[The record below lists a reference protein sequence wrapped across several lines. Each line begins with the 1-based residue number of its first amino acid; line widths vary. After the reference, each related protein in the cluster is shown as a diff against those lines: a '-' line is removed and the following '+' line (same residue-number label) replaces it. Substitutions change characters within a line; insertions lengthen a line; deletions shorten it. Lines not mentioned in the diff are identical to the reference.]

1 MCPMRFNR
9 FPMDEHTCK
18 FKVCVLWLTIAILF
32 LTNAVT
38 QVGSTNFNDERMV
51 FGQETL
57 SFDQEQS
64 NTILDYQV
72 IRDGGEQDLRQKR
85 LTTITTVVF

>member
-1 MCPMRFNR
+1 M
-9 FPMDEHTCK
+9 
-18 FKVCVLWLTIAILF
+18 
-32 LTNAVT
+32 VT

-72 IRDGGEQDLRQKR
+72 MGRGAR
-85 LTTITTVVF
+85 VVQ

>member
-1 MCPMRFNR
+1 M
-9 FPMDEHTCK
+9 
-18 FKVCVLWLTIAILF
+18 AIFDL
-32 LTNAVT
+32 AHVVT

-72 IRDGGEQDLRQKR
+72 IRDGGEQDLSLKKAHFHHYCSV
-85 LTTITTVVF
+85 LDLIVFSCS

>member
-1 MCPMRFNR
+1 M
-9 FPMDEHTCK
+9 
-18 FKVCVLWLTIAILF
+18 AISPKGHPRDLHVPDALQPLPHGRAHMQVQGQYVVWPNIGIF
-32 LTNAVT
+32 DLTNVVT

-72 IRDGGEQDLRQKR
+72 IRDGGEQD
-85 LTTITTVVF
+85 